1 MSNLNRL
8 IVAGCSNTYGEG
20 LPDCCERGTQ
30 ASILGWPN
38 ELATMMGIS
47 TVINLGIGG
56 ASNKHISNSLLNKA
70 GDDFFN
76 PDTDVVVFLWS
87 YFNRH
92 CIFQDNREI
101 ERYLPSDLKRF
112 EEEQMSTADKFAMMV
127 QLKQRIRPPAPDKY
141 KKVKKWY
148 SRYHTRTDQR
158 LDNYARISHM
168 QHYLN
173 GKGIT
178 NYNFTCET
186 HEYNSI
192 PTWFDSSTLKSIDVD
207 ALGKQYGKADDNE
220 HPGVIANMHIAK
232 IMYNHITNGDFQ

>member
-20 LPDCCERGTQ
+20 LPDCGEMDAE

-38 ELATMMGIS
+38 QLATLMGIS

-56 ASNKHISNSLLNKA
+56 ASNKHISNSFLNKA

-92 CIFQDNREI
+92 CIFQDNSTI

-112 EEEQMSTADKFAMMV
+112 EIATMSTADKFAMMLH
-127 QLKQRIRPPAPDKY
+127 LKQIPPPPANKY

-148 SRYHTRTDQR
+148 GKYHTRADQQ
-158 LDNYARISHM
+158 LSNYTRISHT

-173 GKGIT
+173 SKGIT

-186 HEYNSI
+186 HEYTNI
-192 PTWFDSSTLKSIDVD
+192 PTWFDSNTLKSIDVD
-207 ALGKQYGKADDNE
+207 LLGRQYGKADDE
-220 HPGVIANMHIAK
+220 IHPGVIANMHTAK
-232 IMYNHITNGDFQ
+232 IMHNHITNGDFQ

>member
-8 IVAGCSNTYGEG
+8 IVFGCSNTYGQG
-20 LPDCCERGTQ
+20 LSDCRDRNSP

-56 ASNKHISNSLLNKA
+56 ASNKHISNSFLNKA

-76 PDTDVVVFLWS
+76 PDTDIVVFLWS

-101 ERYLPSDLKRF
+101 ERYLPSDLRYKRV
-112 EEEQMSTADKFAMMV
+112 EPN
-127 QLKQRIRPPAPDKY
+127 RY
-141 KKVKKWY
+141 KKIKKWY
-148 SRYHTRTDQR
+148 RDYNTSVDQQ
-158 LDNYARISHM
+158 LSNYTRISHT

-173 GKGIT
+173 SKGIT

-186 HEYNSI
+186 YEYTNI

-207 ALGKQYGKADDNE
+207 ALSTQYGRANDNI
-220 HPGVIANMHIAK
+220 HPGVIANMHTAK
-232 IMYNHITNGDFQ
+232 IMYKHITK